1 MSSDAASPFE
11 PAVEIDAPALR
22 RLAGHSR
29 RPEFRAEET
38 ADDRGDLPAPPHF
51 PEQFREDERVVRV
64 LVPPDGI
71 RITPSQPCTFRTP
84 PSASHGLAWI

>member
-29 RPEFRAEET
+29 RPEFRAKET
-38 ADDRGDLPAPPHF
+38 ADDRGDLPDPPHF
-51 PEQFREDERVVRV
+51 AEQLREDERVVRV

-71 RITPSQPCTFRTP
+71 RITPSQTCTFRTP
-84 PSASHGLAWI
+84 PSASHGLA